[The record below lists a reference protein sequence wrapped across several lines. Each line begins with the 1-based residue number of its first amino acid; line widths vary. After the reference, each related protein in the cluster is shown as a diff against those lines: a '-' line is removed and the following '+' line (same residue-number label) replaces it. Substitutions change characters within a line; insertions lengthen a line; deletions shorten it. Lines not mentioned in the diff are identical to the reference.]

1 MIDISVIIVNYNV
14 RYFIE
19 QCLISVLKAKQNLNI
34 EIIVVDNASVDNS
47 VSVIE
52 SKFPSVHLIAN
63 KENVGF
69 AKANNQA
76 IKIARGKY
84 FLLLNPD
91 TLVEEDTLIKI
102 YDFMEK
108 NPDAGALG
116 VKMIDGE
123 GKFLP
128 ESKRSVPTITSSLF
142 RFSGLSKLFPKS
154 KIFNKYNL
162 GYLDENEIHE
172 IDVLSGAFMC
182 IRTDILPQVG
192 YLDEAFFMYGEDI
205 DYSYR
210 IRKAGFKIYYF
221 PKTTIVHFKGES
233 TKKSS
238 VKYHN
243 IFYKAMAIFA
253 KKHYGGKTI
262 NPLLWIINIAVF
274 GLAVS
279 SYFNKLLRNY
289 FLPILD
295 AISFFTVFIL
305 IQKFWA
311 NYHFQDPG
319 YYDLKKTGYLY
330 AGFSLLW
337 ILSIALNKGYKKKL
351 LTNSLKGLII
361 GSLIILVF
369 YSLLPEEY
377 RFSRAIILM
386 GSLIS
391 MVVVIFTRSLLKL
404 LFPGVFGL
412 GDSKRRTVIVGEAN
426 SVDRVKRIMDINGV
440 DYEFVGALYPHN
452 DEQKAFEGEFIA
464 GISSLDS
471 IIENFSV
478 DEVIFCLGKIEMSD
492 VVDRMSKIGHKVKV
506 KIVPDEKSAIIGSS
520 GRNSRGEFYDLDMDL
535 NLSKSNNRIMKYSFD
550 FFSAIIILILY
561 PLFFIINN
569 KLKIKHIFEV
579 LMMRKTWISYIP
591 NEKMIRE
598 LPQIKKGIFSPSFKA
613 DISDVPDKDIHD
625 LNLDYARNY
634 TISNDIEY
642 LFRHLFAGG
651 R

>member
-47 VSVIE
+47 VLAIE

-63 KENVGF
+63 IENVGF

-76 IKIARGKY
+76 IKIAKGKY

-102 YDFMEK
+102 FEFMED

-154 KIFNKYNL
+154 KIFNRYNL

-172 IDVLSGAFMC
+172 IDVLSGAFMFV
-182 IRTDILPQVG
+182 RTDILPEVG

-210 IRKAGFKIYYF
+210 IRKAGFIIYYF
-221 PKTTIVHFKGES
+221 PETTIVHFKGES

-238 VKYHN
+238 IKYHN

-262 NPLLWIINIAVF
+262 NPLLWIINISVF

-279 SYFNKLLRNY
+279 SYFNKILKKY

-295 AISFFTVFIL
+295 GISFFAVFIV

-311 NYHFQDPG
+311 NYHFHDSG
-319 YYDLKKTGYLY
+319 YYDIKKTGYLY

-337 ILSIALNKGYKKKL
+337 IVSIALNRGYKKKL
-351 LTNSLKGLII
+351 MINSLKGLGI

-386 GSLIS
+386 SALIS
-391 MVVVIFTRSLLKL
+391 TLVVVFTRSVLKVI
-404 LFPGVFGL
+404 FPGIFGQ
-412 GDSKRRTVIVGEAN
+412 DENKRRTVIVGDAK
-426 SVDRVKRIMDINGV
+426 SVDRVKRILDINGV
-440 DYEFVGALYPHN
+440 DYEFLGALYPMN
-452 DEQKAFEGEFIA
+452 YEQKTIDDNFI
-464 GISSLDS
+464 GNVSSLDN
-471 IIENFSV
+471 IIENMTV

-492 VVDRMSKIGHKVKV
+492 VVEIMSKIGHKVKV
-506 KIVPDEKSAIIGSS
+506 KIAPDEKSAIIGSS
-520 GRNSRGEFYDLDMDL
+520 GRNSRGEFYNLDMSFNL
-535 NLSKSNNRIMKYSFD
+535 NKSNIRILKYTFD
-550 FFSAIIILILY
+550 FFAAIILIILY
-561 PLFFIINN
+561 PLLFLINK
-569 KLKIKHIFEV
+569 KLKLKQIFEV
-579 LMMRKTWISYIP
+579 LTMRKTWISYIP
-591 NEKMIRE
+591 NDKMILE
-598 LPQIKKGIFSPSFKA
+598 LPQIKKGIFSPSFKG
-613 DISDVPDKDIHD
+613 DISDVPNRDIHD

-642 LFRHLFAGG
+642 LFKHLFVGG